1 MRDKSPLA
9 DRNNENRAQN
19 LVSTLRL
26 WYCSRKGKPN
36 AFLRGGNWNN
46 ETNAGAF
53 ALNLNNSPT
62 NTNNNI
68 GFRCASDQQ
77 SARMEWYVFKDTYP
91 ASKDHQVFSCLRKK
105 RRTKCLYS
113 YI

>member
-1 MRDKSPLA
+1 MVVKR
-9 DRNNENRAQN
+9 ENR
-19 LVSTLRL
+19 
-26 WYCSRKGKPN
+26 N

-91 ASKDHQVFSCLRKK
+91 VSKDHQVFSCL
-105 RRTKCLYS
+105 TKDETNKMPVFLHLKS
-113 YI
+113 LRM